1 VTKQINAGHCQC
13 CGFGDLLLKTPYL
26 KLAELARA
34 ADHTSAGAAAA
45 TLAFA
50 ANRNR

>member
-1 VTKQINAGHCQC
+1 
-13 CGFGDLLLKTPYL
+13 LLKTPYL

-34 ADHTSAGAAAA
+34 ADHTSAAGAAAA
-45 TLAFA
+45 TPAFA

>member
-1 VTKQINAGHCQC
+1 
-13 CGFGDLLLKTPYL
+13 LLKTPYL

-34 ADHTSAGAAAA
+34 ADHTSAGAAAVA
-45 TLAFA
+45 PAFA

>member
-1 VTKQINAGHCQC
+1 
-13 CGFGDLLLKTPYL
+13 LLLKTPYL

-45 TLAFA
+45 TPAFA